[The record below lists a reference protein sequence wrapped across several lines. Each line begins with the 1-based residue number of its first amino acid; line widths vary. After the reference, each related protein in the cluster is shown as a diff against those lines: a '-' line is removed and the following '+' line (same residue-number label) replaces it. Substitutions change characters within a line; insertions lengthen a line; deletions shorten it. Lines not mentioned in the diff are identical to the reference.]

1 VGKRAV
7 LVAAGWAVTAVA
19 AALLGTAALN
29 TLGAGILGPS
39 TRTLSQTEV
48 RDRLAGT
55 TAPSVVAPS
64 SSAPATSAAP
74 PAPDPTPSGTGT
86 ATVTPPTAVPTTQPG
101 GRGPVPT
108 GGPGGGPP
116 AAAQPRTE
124 VLATAGGTIVAECT
138 GGQVTLRSWSPAQ
151 GYEVH
156 DVDRGPATQTRV
168 RFRGD
173 SGEVRV
179 EITCV
184 GGAPKAATRI
194 HD

>member
-1 VGKRAV
+1 V
-7 LVAAGWAVTAVA
+7 VTAVA

-39 TRTLSQTEV
+39 TRTLSQSEV
-48 RDRLAGT
+48 RDRLAGS
-55 TAPSVVAPS
+55 TAPSVAAPS
-64 SSAPATSAAP
+64 TSAPAT
-74 PAPDPTPSGTGT
+74 PAPVSTPSETG
-86 ATVTPPTAVPTTQPG
+86 APTTDPPPVETAQPG
-101 GRGPVPT
+101 GRGPVAT
-108 GGPGGGPP
+108 SGPGGGPP
-116 AAAQPRTE
+116 PAAPQPKTE

-138 GGQVTLRSWSPAQ
+138 GDQVTLRSWSPAQ
-151 GYEVH
+151 GYGVH
-156 DVDRGPATQTRV
+156 DVDRGPASRTRI

-184 GGAPKAATRI
+184 GGAPKAATRV